1 MAESTWSSSQKFM
14 VVALAA
20 AGGLLCLHLFK
31 NAPPRQNDI
40 MEKDFYKTIEEEN
53 PIQGKSRNLVNL
65 FVKRLGEDEVL
76 SKYFHPRMLQPH
88 SLYAVVL
95 ERYMLVAM
103 GEPYVHIP
111 IDLREKH
118 KNMNISKEH
127 FDRFKNLW
135 ITCEH
140 EMGLEG
146 KDIWKEF
153 EEQIVTKK

>member
-65 FVKRLGEDEVL
+65 FVKRLG
-76 SKYFHPRMLQPH
+76 
-88 SLYAVVL
+88 
-95 ERYMLVAM
+95 
-103 GEPYVHIP
+103 
-111 IDLREKH
+111 
-118 KNMNISKEH
+118 
-127 FDRFKNLW
+127 
-135 ITCEH
+135 
-140 EMGLEG
+140 
-146 KDIWKEF
+146 
-153 EEQIVTKK
+153 